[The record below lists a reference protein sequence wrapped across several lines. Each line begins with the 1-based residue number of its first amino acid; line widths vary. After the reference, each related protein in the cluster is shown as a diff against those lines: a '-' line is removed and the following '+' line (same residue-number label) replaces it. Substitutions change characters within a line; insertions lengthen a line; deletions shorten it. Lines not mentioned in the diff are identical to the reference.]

1 MPRYRITIE
10 YDGTAFAGW
19 QVQPSSASIQGALQ
33 DAVYRFSGE
42 TVAVKGAGRTDA
54 GVHALG
60 QVAHFNLGK
69 DWDPF
74 RVGEAM
80 NFYLKPAP
88 IVVLAAEKV
97 PDAFDAR
104 FSAVA
109 RHYVYRILCRRSPPA
124 LDKNRVWWLTA
135 SLDVEAMKIGAGH
148 LIGRHDFTT
157 FRASACQAKS
167 PIRTLDRLD
176 VTADGE
182 EIKIYAS
189 ARSFL
194 HNQVRSMAG
203 SLKLVGE
210 GKWAPGDMRR
220 ALTACDRTEC
230 GAVAPAMGLYLAR
243 VDYNDV
249 TPTHPE
255 IAGDLE
261 EDDD

>member
-19 QVQPSSASIQGALQ
+19 QVQPFSPSIQGALQ
-33 DAVYRFSGE
+33 EAVQRFSGE
-42 TVAVKGAGRTDA
+42 AVSVRGAGRTDA

-60 QVAHFNLGK
+60 QVAHFDLAKG
-69 DWDPF
+69 WDPF

-80 NFYLKPAP
+80 NFHLKPAP
-88 IVVLAAEKV
+88 IVILAAEKV
-97 PDAFDAR
+97 PDSFDAR

-109 RHYVYRILCRRSPPA
+109 RHYVYRILCRRAPPA

-135 SLDVEAMKIGAGH
+135 ALDAEAMKEGARH
-148 LIGRHDFTT
+148 LLGRHDFTT
-157 FRASACQAKS
+157 FRASACQAVS
-167 PIRTLDRLD
+167 PVRTLDRLE
-176 VTADGE
+176 VTTQGE
-182 EIKIYAS
+182 EIRIYAS

-210 GKWAPGDMRR
+210 GKWAPDDIKR
-220 ALTACDRTEC
+220 ALAACDRTQC

-243 VDYNDV
+243 VDYNGGAAV
-249 TPTHPE
+249 P
-255 IAGDLE
+255 AGAEAGLE

>member
-19 QVQPSSASIQGALQ
+19 QVQPFSPSIQGALQ
-33 DAVYRFSGE
+33 EAVQRFSGE
-42 TVAVKGAGRTDA
+42 TVVVKGAGRTDA

-60 QVAHFNLGK
+60 QVAHFDLAK
-69 DWDPF
+69 EWDPF
-74 RVGEAM
+74 RIGEAM
-80 NFYLKPAP
+80 NFYLKPAS
-88 IVVLAAEKV
+88 IVILAAEKV
-97 PDAFDAR
+97 SETFDAR

-109 RHYVYRILCRRSPPA
+109 RHYLYRILCRRAPPA

-135 SLDVEAMKIGAGH
+135 SLDAEAMKEGAKH
-148 LIGRHDFTT
+148 LLGRHDFTT

-167 PIRTLDRLD
+167 PVRTLDRLEIA
-176 VTADGE
+176 TEGE
-182 EIKIYAS
+182 EIRIFAS

-210 GKWAPGDMRR
+210 GKWSPGDIRR
-220 ALTACDRTEC
+220 VLEACDRTQC
-230 GAVAPAMGLYLAR
+230 GAVAPAKGLYLVR
-243 VDYNDV
+243 VDYEGV
-249 TPTHPE
+249 PAEPAESGTE
-255 IAGDLE
+255 IE